1 LADYGFLCTIR
12 KDIITE
18 VLMKR
23 DYGDVLETAKRAN
36 SMLQGLSNHIEQ
48 QRVEFNQTGY
58 YQTYS
63 RNAVANFPLLS
74 KHAVVAAI
82 SDMEEAGYE
91 FGKKQTG
98 STSQYALSLQ
108 NVIDIYHH
116 RKVPKY
122 RDKHKGPFV
131 VFVVNLKGGVSKTV
145 STVTLAHG
153 MRAHPAMLHNDLRI
167 LVIDLDP
174 QASSTMFLSHKNS
187 IGSKAETAAQAMLN
201 DLGREQLHS
210 EFIQPTVMPGVDVM
224 PASIDDGFVASD
236 WEALVQEYLPGVAP
250 SEVLRRNVIDRLADD
265 YDFIF
270 VDTGPHLDSFML
282 NAIAASDILL
292 TPTPPAQVDFHS
304 TMKYLT
310 RLPEMLERIEK
321 EGVEPRLKANIGFMS
336 KMTTKH
342 DHLTSQSYAREVF
355 TKSMLDASLPRLDG
369 FERCGESF
377 DTVISA
383 NPISYPGSADALRKA
398 KYEAE
403 QFSRAVFDRIEYIR
417 STL

>member
-1 LADYGFLCTIR
+1 
-12 KDIITE
+12 
-18 VLMKR
+18 MKR
-23 DYGDVLETAKRAN
+23 DYGGVLEMATRAN
-36 SMLQGLSNHIEQ
+36 SMLHGLSNHIEQ
-48 QRVEFNQTGY
+48 QRQEFNQTGF
-58 YQTYS
+58 YQTFS
-63 RNAVANFPLLS
+63 RNAVANMPLLS

-82 SDMEEAGYE
+82 GDMEAAGYQ

-98 STSQYALSLQ
+98 STSQYALTIQ
-108 NVIDIYHH
+108 NVVDIYQH

-122 RDKHKGPFV
+122 RDRHDGPFV
-131 VFVVNLKGGVSKTV
+131 VFVVSLKGGVSKTV

-153 MRAHPAMLHNDLRI
+153 MRAHPSMLHNDLRI

-174 QASSTMFLSHKNS
+174 QASSTMFLSHTNS
-187 IGSKAETAAQAMLN
+187 VGSVLETAAQAMLN
-201 DLGREQLHS
+201 DLDADQLRKQ
-210 EFIQPTVMPGVDVM
+210 FIKPTVMPGVDLI

-236 WEALVQEYLPGVAP
+236 WEELVAEHLPGVAP
-250 SEVLRRNVIDRLADD
+250 SEVLRRNVIDRLAGD

-270 VDTGPHLDSFML
+270 LDTGPHLDSFML
-282 NAIAASDILL
+282 NAIAASDVLL

-310 RLPEMLERIEK
+310 RLPEMLERIES
-321 EGVEPRLKANIGFMS
+321 EGIEPRLKANIGFMS
-336 KMTTKH
+336 KMTSKH

-355 TKSMLDASLPRLDG
+355 TKSMLDCSLPRLDG

-383 NPISYPGSADALRKA
+383 NPSSYPGSADALRKA

>member
-1 LADYGFLCTIR
+1 
-12 KDIITE
+12 
-18 VLMKR
+18 MKR
-23 DYGDVLETAKRAN
+23 DYGGIMDMARRAN
-36 SMLQGLSNHIEQ
+36 GMLHGLSKHIEQ
-48 QRVEFNQTGY
+48 QRQEFNQTGY
-58 YQTYS
+58 YMTYS
-63 RNAVANFPLLS
+63 RNAVANMPLLS

-82 SDMEEAGYE
+82 SDMEQKGYE

-98 STSQYALSLQ
+98 STSQYALSIQ
-108 NVIDIYHH
+108 NVIDIYEH

-122 RDKHKGPFV
+122 RQRFKGPFV
-131 VFVVNLKGGVSKTV
+131 IFVVSLKGGVSKTV

-174 QASSTMFLSHKNS
+174 QASSTMFLSHTNS
-187 IGSKAETAAQAMLN
+187 IGSIVETAAQAMLN
-201 DLGREQLHS
+201 DLSKDQLRQQ
-210 EFIQPTVMPGVDVM
+210 FIKPTAMPGVDVI

-236 WEALVQEYLPGVAP
+236 WDALVAEHLPGVSP
-250 SEVLRRNVIDRLADD
+250 SEVLRRNVIDRLADE
-265 YDFIF
+265 YDFIL

-310 RLPEMLERIEK
+310 RLPEIIKHIEDEGIELRI
-321 EGVEPRLKANIGFMS
+321 KANIGFMS
-336 KMTTKH
+336 KMTSKH
-342 DHLTSQSYAREVF
+342 DHLTSQSYAREVY
-355 TKSMLDASLPRLDG
+355 TKSMLDATLPRLDG

-377 DTVISA
+377 DTVITA
-383 NPISYPGSADALRKA
+383 NPVSYPGSADALRKA

-417 STL
+417 STM